1 MIVAYLRVSTERQHL
16 INQRNEITKFA
27 QARGITIDRWEKE
40 VVSGRCR
47 KEDRNLGRLLK
58 SLKAGDS
65 LIVTELSRLS
75 RTLYDIMSV
84 LNNCLERKITVY
96 STKDGYAFDDSI
108 NSKVLAFAFGLVAE
122 IERNLISLRTREA
135 LATRRQE
142 GIRLGRPA
150 SYRPKH
156 RLLNEKREHIADLL
170 KQGVPVKTICLR
182 YGFSRSTFYKHW
194 KENKINTPF

>member
-27 QARGITIDRWEKE
+27 QARGMTIDRWEKE

-58 SLKAGDS
+58 SLKSGDS

-96 STKDGYAFDDSI
+96 STKD
-108 NSKVLAFAFGLVAE
+108 
-122 IERNLISLRTREA
+122 T
-135 LATRRQE
+135 
-142 GIRLGRPA
+142 
-150 SYRPKH
+150 
-156 RLLNEKREHIADLL
+156 
-170 KQGVPVKTICLR
+170 
-182 YGFSRSTFYKHW
+182 
-194 KENKINTPF
+194 